1 MYIYLIL
8 IKYVLHNL
16 SLLHIINIKLFL
28 QIIYYI
34 YILYIIIYITYY
46 VKNVVNKGDYYYL
59 SILNIHIP
67 YHYIHYILIKV
78 GIHTAEK

>member
-16 SLLHIINIKLFL
+16 SLLLIINIKIFL

-46 VKNVVNKGDYYYL
+46 VKNVVNKGDYYHL
-59 SILNIHIP
+59 SILNIRIP
-67 YHYIHYILIKV
+67 YR
-78 GIHTAEK
+78 

>member
-16 SLLHIINIKLFL
+16 IFITHNKYQNILTNNLL
-28 QIIYYI
+28 Y
-34 YILYIIIYITYY
+34 LYIIIYITYY

-67 YHYIHYILIKV
+67 YH
-78 GIHTAEK
+78 